1 MFSCL
6 DPMFPGSGSIS
17 QTHCSSNF
25 WNCLILTAFVG
36 PSIVRRFALLGG
48 PGGS

>member
-1 MFSCL
+1 VFYLLEADDSE
-6 DPMFPGSGSIS
+6 
-17 QTHCSSNF
+17 
-25 WNCLILTAFVG
+25 LTLLQYQEYG

>member
-1 MFSCL
+1 MTTTIFKRQ
-6 DPMFPGSGSIS
+6 I
-17 QTHCSSNF
+17 
-25 WNCLILTAFVG
+25 LINATIEYEEIG